1 MFGMPEFEVDIQ
13 DDKVKAVRVLRGAPC
28 GATWD
33 AANRMIGLSTKEALR
48 RIGLDTQFFC
58 TANPA
63 NWDPIYQK
71 SPVHIAGKV
80 HHKALKNAMDI

>member
-1 MFGMPEFEVDIQ
+1 MLEFEVDVK
-13 DDKVKAVRVLRGAPC
+13 DDKIKAIRVLRGAPC

-33 AANRMIGLSTKEALR
+33 AANRMIGLPVKEALR

-71 SPVHIAGKV
+71 SPVHIAGKA
-80 HHKALKNAMDI
+80 HHKALKNAMDV